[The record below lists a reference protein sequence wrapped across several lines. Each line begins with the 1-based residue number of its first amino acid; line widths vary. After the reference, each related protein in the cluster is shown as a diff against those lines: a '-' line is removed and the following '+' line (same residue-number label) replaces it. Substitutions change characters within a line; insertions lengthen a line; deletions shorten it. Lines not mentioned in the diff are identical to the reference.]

1 MNWKAEAMEKLRRYG
16 AMRLAV
22 INLPEEIK
30 RLELD
35 ARSIRSARTDATP
48 VNGGGSRREEALLN
62 NLIQRQELDNSLK
75 QATLWLKT
83 TDRAMGVLT
92 PEEKQ
97 ILHRLLIYP
106 EKRALERLS
115 LELGIEQ
122 SSIYRK
128 RDDALRHF
136 TLAYYGVTEL

>member
-1 MNWKAEAMEKLRRYG
+1 
-16 AMRLAV
+16 
-22 INLPEEIK
+22 
-30 RLELD
+30 
-35 ARSIRSARTDATP
+35 
-48 VNGGGSRREEALLN
+48 
-62 NLIQRQELDNSLK
+62 
-75 QATLWLKT
+75 
-83 TDRAMGVLT
+83 MGVLT